1 MLKRLRHMLIKEFLQ
16 LLRDPRMRAMV
27 FGAPLLMLLIFAF
40 ALTTDVTNIRMAVL
54 DLDNTESSREFLH
67 RVTASGYFQIV
78 EYAESQRD
86 ISRLLDHGIARVVLH
101 IPPGYEEDLSS
112 GRTAMVQLIADGT
125 DSNTA
130 AIVFSYM
137 NQIMGRYAQEKSGER
152 IGATAGTAVPGLVQ
166 VETRA
171 WYNPN
176 MESKYFYV
184 PGLVGLMLILFS
196 MILTSI
202 AIVREKEIG
211 TIEQV
216 MVTPITRLE
225 FVLGKTIPYIMIGYV
240 TMTVMLAAAM
250 LIFGVRVQGSWLL
263 LYALT
268 GVYLVG
274 NVGLSLFIS
283 ASAMTQQQA
292 LLTAFFIM
300 VPAILL
306 SGFLIPVHNMP
317 EAVQYLTWLNPMRWY
332 MEILRGVVIKGV
344 GFSSIWQAATGQ
356 TVLAVL
362 FTAMA
367 SVRFRK
373 TMA

>member
-1 MLKRLRHMLIKEFLQ
+1 MLIKEFLQ